1 MNKQELVDAIAAESG
16 LSKKDSK
23 EALDALVK
31 TVGETLKKGDN
42 IALVGFGSFSVI
54 QKAARTGKNPQTGK
68 PIDIAA
74 KKAVKFRPG
83 KELAEG
89 VNV

>member
-31 TVGETLKKGDN
+31 TVGATLKKGDN
-42 IALVGFGSFSVI
+42 ISLVGFGSFSVI

-68 PIDIAA
+68 PIQIAA
-74 KKAVKFRPG
+74 KKAVKFKPG
-83 KELAEG
+83 KELADS
-89 VNV
+89 VN

>member
-31 TVGETLKKGDN
+31 TVGATLKKGDN

-68 PIDIAA
+68 PIQIAA

-83 KELAEG
+83 KELADS
-89 VNV
+89 VN

>member
-1 MNKQELVDAIAAESG
+1 MNKQELIDAIAAESG

-42 IALVGFGSFSVI
+42 IALVGFGSFTVI

-68 PIDIAA
+68 PIQIAA
-74 KKAVKFRPG
+74 KKAVKFKPG

-89 VNV
+89 VNE

>member
-42 IALVGFGSFSVI
+42 ISLVGFGSFTVI

-68 PIDIAA
+68 PIQIAA
-74 KKAVKFRPG
+74 KKAVKFKPG

-89 VNV
+89 VN

>member
-1 MNKQELVDAIAAESG
+1 MNKQELIDAIAAESG

-23 EALDALVK
+23 EALDAIVK
-31 TVGETLKKGDN
+31 TVGVTLKKGDN
-42 IALVGFGSFSVI
+42 ISLVGFGSFTVI

-68 PIDIAA
+68 PIQIAA

-83 KELAEG
+83 KELADS
-89 VNV
+89 VN

>member
-1 MNKQELVDAIAAESG
+1 MNKQELIDAIAAESG

-31 TVGETLKKGDN
+31 TVGVTLKKGDN
-42 IALVGFGSFSVI
+42 ISLVGFGSFSVI

-68 PIDIAA
+68 PIQIAA

-83 KELAEG
+83 KELAES
-89 VNV
+89 VN

>member
-1 MNKQELVDAIAAESG
+1 MNKQELIDAIAAESG

-31 TVGETLKKGDN
+31 TVGATLKKGDN
-42 IALVGFGSFSVI
+42 ISLVGFGSFSVI

-68 PIDIAA
+68 PIQIAA

-83 KELAEG
+83 KELSDG
-89 VNV
+89 VN

>member
-1 MNKQELVDAIAAESG
+1 MNKQELIDAMAAESG

-42 IALVGFGSFSVI
+42 ISLVGFGSFTVI

-68 PIDIAA
+68 PIQIAA

-89 VNV
+89 VN

>member
-1 MNKQELVDAIAAESG
+1 MNKQELIDAIAAESG

-42 IALVGFGSFSVI
+42 ISLVGFGSFTVI

-68 PIDIAA
+68 PIQIAA

-89 VNV
+89 VN

>member
-1 MNKQELVDAIAAESG
+1 MNKQELIDAIAAESG

-42 IALVGFGSFSVI
+42 ISLVGFGSFTVI

-68 PIDIAA
+68 PIQIAA
-74 KKAVKFRPG
+74 KKAVKFKPG
-83 KELAEG
+83 KELSEG
-89 VNV
+89 VN

>member
-1 MNKQELVDAIAAESG
+1 MNKQELIDAIAAESG

-42 IALVGFGSFSVI
+42 ISLVGFGSFSVI

-68 PIDIAA
+68 PIQIAA

-83 KELAEG
+83 KELADG

>member
-1 MNKQELVDAIAAESG
+1 MNKQELIDAIAAESG

-31 TVGETLKKGDN
+31 TVGKTLKSGDN
-42 IALVGFGSFSVI
+42 ISLVGFGSFSVI

-68 PIDIAA
+68 PIQIAA

-83 KELAEG
+83 KELSDG
-89 VNV
+89 VN